1 MKQIF
6 DFVSSN
12 RELIESAVG
21 LFCVY
26 GMTGLV
32 WFVIKYFG

>member
-1 MKQIF
+1 MKQIL
-6 DFVSSN
+6 DLISSN

-21 LFCVY
+21 LLCVY

-32 WFVIKYFG
+32 WFVIKYFS

>member
-6 DFVSSN
+6 VFVSSG

-21 LFCVY
+21 LLCVY
-26 GMTGLV
+26 GMIGLV